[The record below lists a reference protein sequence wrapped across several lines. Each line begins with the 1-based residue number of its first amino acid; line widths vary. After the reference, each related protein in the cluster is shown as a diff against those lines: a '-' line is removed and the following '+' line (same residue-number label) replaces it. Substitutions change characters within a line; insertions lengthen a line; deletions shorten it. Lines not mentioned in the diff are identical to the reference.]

1 ITTAWARLPAGTPA
15 WTGTITW
22 SGSGMNSSPPDA
34 ISRLAVPSRAASPS
48 QVTEIGL
55 SMVQERKS
63 FVAWLQA
70 APMMLIFAVFFLLPL
85 LFVTIVSAWD
95 YNEYEMI
102 PAFSLRGYSDTFE
115 GCIADLPNL
124 CTILKTYL
132 KTLKLCLLACVQ
144 TLLIG
149 SPVAYFLT
157 FHIRSKTWQIV
168 LTLLCTIPFLASN
181 VIRMI
186 AWIPL
191 LGRNGLVNQGLLHM
205 GVIQHPLEWLLFSEF
220 SVVLALVHLFTF
232 FMVVPIFNSMIRI
245 DKRLIEAA
253 YDAGATGW
261 QTLVNIV
268 IPLAK
273 PGIVI
278 GSIFVITIVMGDF
291 VTIGVMGG
299 QQIASAGKIIEARVN
314 ALQFPAAA
322 ANAVILLGTTILIIS
337 ALTRIVD
344 IRKEL

>member
-1 ITTAWARLPAGTPA
+1 
-15 WTGTITW
+15 
-22 SGSGMNSSPPDA
+22 M
-34 ISRLAVPSRAASPS
+34 
-48 QVTEIGL
+48 TED
-55 SMVQERKS
+55 RKS

-70 APMMLIFAVFFLLPL
+70 GPMMLVFSVFFILPL
-85 LFVTIVSAWD
+85 VFVIIVSAWD
-95 YNEYEMI
+95 YNEYELI
-102 PAFSLRGYSDTFE
+102 PALSLRGYTDTFE
-115 GCIADLPNL
+115 GCIADLPDL
-124 CTILKTYL
+124 CTILRTYL
-132 KTLKLCLLACVQ
+132 KTVKLCFLTWSL

-149 SPVAYFLT
+149 FTVAYFLA
-157 FHIRSKTWQIV
+157 FHVRSKTWQIV
-168 LTLLCTIPFLASN
+168 LTLLCTIPFWTSN

-191 LGRNGLVNQGLLHM
+191 LGRNGLVNKGLEGIGL
-205 GVIQHPLEWLLFSEF
+205 IQQPVEWLLFSEF

-253 YDAGATGW
+253 YDAGASGW
-261 QTLVNIV
+261 QTLVNII

-291 VTIGVMGG
+291 VTVGVMGG
-299 QQIASAGKIIEARVN
+299 QQIASAGKIIETRLN

-322 ANAVILLGTTILIIS
+322 ANAVILLGITILIIS
-337 ALTRIVD
+337 SLTRIVD